1 MSSAKNIAEKKQKRK
16 LTRKMIRIAVT
27 KATFPVRNNP
37 FSYKLNRPV
46 SYRIVWLVFLPYIQ
60 DICNSMTVRTS

>member
-37 FSYKLNRPV
+37 LSYKLNSWTMGKKPI
-46 SYRIVWLVFLPYIQ
+46 SLA
-60 DICNSMTVRTS
+60 TSAGV